1 MRKIFTRL
9 FMVLTL
15 AALCTALVACGGKE
29 DVGDAGDADQPSGCV
44 HQWEEIGREAATCT
58 RGEHVRKQC
67 ALCGKTRTEI
77 GNMLPHS
84 LENDVCTVCGYVKPR
99 DVVNEGNLL
108 YVREGSH
115 YVLSF
120 LDTPSGD
127 IVVADTVDGLPVTE
141 VSKDDLFRGQT
152 GITSVVLPNI
162 SRITDSMFEGC
173 TGLGSVELGQG
184 VTSVGARAFYGCT
197 SLQSVTMTEH
207 VTSIGAAAFGNCGS
221 LSRMVLPFVGGSP
234 NVELNYRD
242 GWAYYETYF
251 VFGYIFGQS
260 NYNGAKKISVSHDL
274 DPWDKEIYSTFYVP
288 ASLTYVEILGGKS
301 FAQGAFDGCS
311 MIRELVLPKHSMG
324 SNLHVFRNCTG
335 VTTLK
340 TGGGFSPA
348 TFPNVTSLT
357 LYNVTEKTTF
367 SAADYA
373 KVTRLE
379 LYYSASA
386 IMVASA
392 PLDAVRSKI
401 TALYLTSPNTA
412 IESGALSSLSALR
425 AAAVPFDSLEDLDL
439 SVIEELEILSNN
451 PYTVLGNT
459 FSGAV
464 KLRELTFNPR
474 CAVIAS
480 NAFRACT
487 TLSRVTFN
495 GNVEQWLSICF
506 GNAYANPLAHGAE
519 LYFEAFEGASSA
531 KDLVVPSTV
540 TSIGAYAFYGCKN
553 LQSLTFGK
561 TLTAIAEDA
570 FGGGVDLVAVHYRG
584 TVNDWCAISFANGAA
599 NPLHCASALMIGGS
613 KLTALGESLT
623 VQAIPTYA
631 FYGYS
636 GLESIALSSA
646 VTRVGASA
654 FENCISLVSLSVP
667 VGVTLI
673 EKRAF
678 GGCTALGSALFES
691 TTGWGRFET
700 TMASGGSALAEYYFT
715 DAARAAQLLVVTYPD
730 YVFKKVG

>member
-1 MRKIFTRL
+1 MKRMTAFLIMAL
-9 FMVLTL
+9 ALALLCLSLT
-15 AALCTALVACGGKE
+15 ACGGKGDGMQDE
-29 DVGDAGDADQPSGCV
+29 DDKTSGCQ
-44 HQWEEIGREAATCT
+44 HQWEETGRVPATCT
-58 RGEHVRKQC
+58 KAEHIEKKC
-67 ALCGKTRTEI
+67 ALCGRTRTEI
-77 GNMLPHS
+77 GNTLPHS

-99 DVVNEGNLL
+99 DVVQDGNLI
-108 YVREGSH
+108 YVLEGSH

-120 LDTPSGD
+120 FDTPSGD
-127 IVVADTVDGLPVTE
+127 IVVADTVDGLPVTALSSAT
-141 VSKDDLFRGQT
+141 VFRGNT
-152 GITSVVLPNI
+152 AITSIVFPNI
-162 SRITDSMFEGC
+162 GPITDSMFEGC
-173 TGLGSVELGQG
+173 TGLRSVELGQG
-184 VTSVGARAFYGCT
+184 VTSVGTRAFYGCT
-197 SLQSVTMTEH
+197 ALESVTMTEQ
-207 VTSIGAAAFGNCGS
+207 VLSIGAAAFGGCGS
-221 LSRMVLPFVGGSP
+221 LKRMVLPFVGSSP
-234 NVELNYRD
+234 NVRLNYRD
-242 GWAYYETYF
+242 GWAYYETYY

-288 ASLTYVEILGGKS
+288 ASLAYVEILGGKS

-367 SAADYA
+367 AAADYA
-373 KVTRLE
+373 KITSLE
-379 LYYSASA
+379 LYYSPSA

-401 TALYLTSPNTA
+401 TALCLTSPNTA
-412 IESGALSSLSALR
+412 VESGALTALSALHT
-425 AAAVPFDSLEDLDL
+425 AAVPFESLGDLDL
-439 SVIEELEILSNN
+439 SAIETLEILSNN
-451 PYTVLGNT
+451 PYTVLANT

-474 CAVIAS
+474 CAVIAP

-495 GNVEQWLSICF
+495 GNVEQWLSISF

-570 FGGGVDLVAVHYRG
+570 FGGCAALLTVTYRG

-613 KLTALGESLT
+613 KQTALGASLS
-623 VQAIPTYA
+623 VQKIPAYA
-631 FYGYS
+631 FYGYG
-636 GLESIALSSA
+636 GLESVALSST
-646 VTRVGASA
+646 VTHVGASA
-654 FENCISLVSLSVP
+654 FENCTALATLSVP
-667 VGVTLI
+667 AGVTLI
-673 EKRAF
+673 EKKAF
-678 GGCTALGSALFES
+678 GGCMALTSALFEVQ
-691 TTGWGRFET
+691 TGWGRFET
-700 TMASGGSALAEYYFT
+700 TMASGGTALAEYYFV

-730 YVFKKVG
+730 YVLKKVG